1 LAGSKSL
8 TIVIPSDV
16 HADLKDLAKESDTT
30 MAQIV
35 TEALDAHIPTTRRKM
50 IENTRRVIAA
60 GMTP

>member
-1 LAGSKSL
+1 
-8 TIVIPSDV
+8 V